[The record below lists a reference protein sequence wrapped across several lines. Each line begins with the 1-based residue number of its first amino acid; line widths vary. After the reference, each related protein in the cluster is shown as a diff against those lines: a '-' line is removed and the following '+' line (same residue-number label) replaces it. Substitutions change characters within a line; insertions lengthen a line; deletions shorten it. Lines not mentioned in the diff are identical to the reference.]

1 MEHITNTPPAP
12 PEGPSRE
19 DLLAE
24 VGRLNAEVVNLNG
37 VIANLR
43 EHLDRLGS
51 MLRSLDTVEGLITAL
66 EDIEGVQSV
75 TVEDPNEDEVTVT
88 LAGVRLDDDRE
99 SIVPAARSY
108 EVIFDVPLTVT
119 VAVEVERARDAD
131 DAEEQAR
138 ELLADSE
145 YEWDVTHRV
154 YDVQEWEQDR
164 GRWGVELSDVR
175 TTD

>member
-88 LAGVRLDDDRE
+88 LAGVRLEDTN
-99 SIVPAARSY
+99 IVPAARSY

-145 YEWDVTHRV
+145 CEWDIMHRV
-154 YDVQEWEQDR
+154 YDVQEWGQD
-164 GRWGVELSDVR
+164 RWGVELSDVR